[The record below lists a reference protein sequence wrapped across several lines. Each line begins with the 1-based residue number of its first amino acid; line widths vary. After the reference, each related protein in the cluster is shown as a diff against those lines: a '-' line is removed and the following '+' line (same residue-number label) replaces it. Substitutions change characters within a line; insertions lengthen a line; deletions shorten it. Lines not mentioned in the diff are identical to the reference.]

1 MAGPRGIKK
10 KKKRPFSQG
19 VTVDNKAAISKT
31 ISMVFTMDRPHNDRH
46 GHRWRSFHVRIPSSG
61 LILIRRPH
69 SRHQILLTL
78 HQWLEGM
85 EGAGEVAGGELV
97 DKRQLGWG
105 EGGGGGGGRKEGIRC
120 VAHELHFKKKILLG
134 TSFPSRM
141 CEFGIKVK
149 EGAPL
154 PPTHTPCAPPHPW
167 KACARELSI

>member
-10 KKKRPFSQG
+10 KRPFSRG
-19 VTVDNKAAISKT
+19 VTVDNKAPISKAISL
-31 ISMVFTMDRPHNDRH
+31 VVTMDRPHNDRH
-46 GHRWRSFHVRIPSSG
+46 GHQRRSFHVRVPSSG

-105 EGGGGGGGRKEGIRC
+105 EGGGAGRTEKRESAALPMSC
-120 VAHELHFKKKILLG
+120 TLKKKILLS

-154 PPTHTPCAPPHPW
+154 PPTHTPCTPPHPW